1 MAPRVAVGFS
11 RLHWGKV
18 VAATFCVR
26 RWGSFRIDCCSM
38 ARAFISPYILLFLSS
53 YLRNS
58 RGFVEKRGNNRGG
71 SLRAGIGKSDVKH
84 YPQEVWIFIF
94 SVINIFAIPYMRGR
108 SKVHF
113 CVSSRGDAHSAA
125 RGGGGN
131 RRTLS
136 ATRLQHSAYFRKN
149 WRNASAPP
157 TSPDA
162 FVDFSGNALPS
173 FHNVRAISAQPP
185 FDFRATLPL
194 LSNNFHATLARLSRN
209 FRLTSVQ
216 LRRNFTRSPDSS
228 VAIASG
234 FP

>member
-26 RWGSFRIDCCSM
+26 RWRSFRIDCCSM

-125 RGGGGN
+125 QRGFSCNGSALSD
-131 RRTLS
+131 TL
-136 ATRLQHSAYFRKN
+136 
-149 WRNASAPP
+149 P
-157 TSPDA
+157 
-162 FVDFSGNALPS
+162 
-173 FHNVRAISAQPP
+173 HNSAQ
-185 FDFRATLPL
+185 
-194 LSNNFHATLARLSRN
+194 SH
-209 FRLTSVQ
+209 
-216 LRRNFTRSPDSS
+216 
-228 VAIASG
+228 
-234 FP
+234 